1 MHTFIYMTVYIIRR
15 NIYNLY
21 RLLGSNPL
29 RHVHGMAALLALAAM
44 RLLAGH
50 TSHVPEPTS
59 VLNLS
64 ETHAVQALGGPEKPA
79 SHAHCS
85 LPDPAMLFAPHGKHV
100 LLLVAAS
107 LGENML
113 LAQFVHATLPG
124 TGLYVPTGHGSHQS
138 GEIFV
143 STSVPCACTSMSA
156 TWLAIE
162 LRTYR

>member
-1 MHTFIYMTVYIIRR
+1 MHTFIDMTVYIIST
-15 NIYNLY
+15 NIYNIY
-21 RLLGSNPL
+21 KLLGSNPL
-29 RHVHGMAALLALAAM
+29 RHVHGIAALLALAAM

-50 TSHVPEPTS
+50 TSHVPEPTC

-64 ETHAVQALGGPEKPA
+64 AAQAVQASGGPEKPA
-79 SHAHCS
+79 SHAHWS
-85 LPDPAMLFAPHGKHV
+85 LPDPAMLFDPQGTHV

-107 LGENML
+107 LVENML
-113 LAQFVHATLPG
+113 LGQFVHATLPV
-124 TGLYVPTGHGSHQS
+124 TGLYVPRGHASHQS
-138 GEIFV
+138 VMILV